1 MEKEY
6 CEGIIGML
14 IKKRRGLVLVISS
27 PSGAGKTT
35 LCKKIIAEVEGVSLS
50 ISATTRK
57 KRKNEIDGK
66 DYFFKNDQQFKKML
80 SNNDFIETADVF
92 GFSYGTLKKQVLSNL
107 EQGIDIIVDIDW
119 QGTRQIEKHLSEDVV
134 KIFILPPSIKELE
147 TRLGNRASED
157 KENFLKRMSEARKEI
172 SHYNEYDFVIIN
184 NEVEVAFNEV
194 KSILYSERLRRIR
207 QVSLIK
213 IIDEL
218 L

>member
-66 DYFFKNDQQFKKML
+66 DYFF
-80 SNNDFIETADVF
+80 
-92 GFSYGTLKKQVLSNL
+92 
-107 EQGIDIIVDIDW
+107 
-119 QGTRQIEKHLSEDVV
+119 
-134 KIFILPPSIKELE
+134 
-147 TRLGNRASED
+147 
-157 KENFLKRMSEARKEI
+157 
-172 SHYNEYDFVIIN
+172 
-184 NEVEVAFNEV
+184 
-194 KSILYSERLRRIR
+194 
-207 QVSLIK
+207 
-213 IIDEL
+213 
-218 L
+218 